1 MTACLLGKSTG
12 REVYKVD
19 LSLVVSKYIGETEKN
34 LARVFDQAEHKH
46 WILFFDEADALFGK
60 RGETRQAHDRYAN
73 QEVSYLLQRIEIF
86 DGIAI
91 LATNQRDNIDRAFA
105 RRFESVI
112 YFPMPRVEERLQLW
126 RQAFPPKA
134 RLEPGVDLEPDRG
147 AVRAVRR
154 IDHERRALRVPAGA
168 GERHRR
174 GHARHAAAGDTAG
187 ARQGRERGRGV
198 SCTRC
203 KEKASAPARRTS
215 ADGGNAAG
223 LHAPATGIAFVDR
236 ECTACEEPAVPLSTS
251 QADRVQRLEGAGVA
265 LNGDERRFYEARF
278 GRDLSDVRL
287 HAGGP
292 AAHLARSLE
301 AHAFT
306 FGRNVVLG
314 DAARAPGTPARQ
326 RVLAHELGHVVQQR
340 GTGRREVQRWSWSEA
355 VSKPYAAA
363 KEKVYGAMISGL
375 RAARNNSMNLLRARV
390 PRLPPQYQAAAN
402 GLIYVLDAAI
412 EILFMILFAVIGIV
426 VGFGE
431 GIVDL
436 VKGLVTLGYGVL
448 KLLYDLQIAQFDG
461 AEALKSDLSFAWEAA
476 KGLPAALK
484 KLVTD
489 WLAAFEKAP
498 VERQGLMIGELT
510 GQILALIA
518 TWGLGVTRAGTGARA
533 AAGGAE
539 VVEAGT
545 ATASKAAPVVTAAKT
560 APVVEATAGAS
571 RVTSTGRVLRSVPKG
586 GGTTATTT
594 AAKVASRPAAAA
606 SRVAPAA
613 RFEGNAAR
621 VAAPAVEEAA
631 ATAAKPQALLR
642 VAPKPVEPLP
652 LPGVEPL
659 PVAPPVPVPAPAV
672 APAVVAAD
680 ATAKAAGT
688 WTKVGVAAGVGI
700 AAATGK
706 APKKKKNEKECN
718 DEPCGVLPIIWPDEL
733 PPLEERRYRPLV
745 RQGAAER
752 EAQGIDRGPD
762 QRAFATCL
770 RRARERGDD
779 LQESCGHLGG
789 DWYDPDVLPTEPV
802 DAHHVHPLYLGG
814 EDAPENLSAVEFN
827 RHRLGHRLLNN
838 QALMFETDPT
848 WIRCRVCSPL
858 LTRHPVGQEYE
869 IEPAV

>member
-1 MTACLLGKSTG
+1 M
-12 REVYKVD
+12 
-19 LSLVVSKYIGETEKN
+19 
-34 LARVFDQAEHKH
+34 
-46 WILFFDEADALFGK
+46 
-60 RGETRQAHDRYAN
+60 
-73 QEVSYLLQRIEIF
+73 
-86 DGIAI
+86 
-91 LATNQRDNIDRAFA
+91 
-105 RRFESVI
+105 
-112 YFPMPRVEERLQLW
+112 
-126 RQAFPPKA
+126 
-134 RLEPGVDLEPDRG
+134 
-147 AVRAVRR
+147 
-154 IDHERRALRVPAGA
+154 
-168 GERHRR
+168 
-174 GHARHAAAGDTAG
+174 
-187 ARQGRERGRGV
+187 

-278 GRDLSDVRL
+278 GRDFSDVRL

-539 VVEAGT
+539 VVEAGA

-706 APKKKKNEKECN
+706 APAPEEKKKCQPTGLTRSDPIPMTWFKPVVDDWYPRVITLGDHEYER
-718 DEPCGVLPIIWPDEL
+718 DALTTLPRGEPIGVSRRFWP
-733 PPLEERRYRPLV
+733 RQQKIMQLV
-745 RQGAAER
+745 
-752 EAQGIDRGPD
+752 PS
-762 QRAFATCL
+762 
-770 RRARERGDD
+770 ERGAGADQFRAVLSRYGFDWTGLQADHVLD
-779 LQESCGHLGG
+779 LE
-789 DWYDPDVLPTEPV
+789 WE
-802 DAHHVHPLYLGG
+802 G
-814 EDAPENLSAVEFN
+814 EDDFRNLWPMDQSAN
-827 RHRLGHRLLNN
+827 MSAGARNN
-838 QALMFETDPT
+838 QQVVG
-848 WIRCRVCSPL
+848 VCIGPGGSYVMR
-858 LTRHPVGQEYE
+858 TIQELKVMGFYGRYFQ
-869 IEPAV
+869 IENVSR